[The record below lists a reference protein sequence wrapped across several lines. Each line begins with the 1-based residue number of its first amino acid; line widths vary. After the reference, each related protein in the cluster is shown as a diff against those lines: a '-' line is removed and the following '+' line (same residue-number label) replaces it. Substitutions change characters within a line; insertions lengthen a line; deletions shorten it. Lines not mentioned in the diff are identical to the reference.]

1 MSNTFDYEFEELPL
15 WITKDGIP
23 AALTNGCAEIKYDR
37 SGHWEVDSVCVE
49 GYQNLTPEQR
59 AAGKRP
65 WIYVKAPAELAH
77 MITYRLE
84 QDWFDK
90 VQDALNDHLAGERES
105 AREYAAEA
113 RRDDRR
119 MGF

>member
-1 MSNTFDYEFEELPL
+1 MSNTFTYEFDELPL

-37 SGHWEVDSVCVE
+37 SGHWEVDHVCVE

-77 MITYRLE
+77 MILTGSSRS
-84 QDWFDK
+84 
-90 VQDALNDHLAGERES
+90 GSTRC
-105 AREYAAEA
+105 RTP
-113 RRDDRR
+113 
-119 MGF
+119 